1 MINLKQKSK
10 ENQMQVYSPGII
22 SVLPLFYIGWS
33 DSVLSPTELS
43 EIRNIIQKM
52 EFLST
57 DEKDL
62 LVSWTNPKSP
72 PTEEIFNSWIHQ
84 LASHAYELDLSERN
98 DLVSLGIELAKKT
111 TGNEHIIH
119 WESEKTRASINNLQR
134 ALRVDS
140 QLSKLAFY
148 SKINRNKANEI
159 ETETTFD
166 SKKLGKIL
174 DGKHHELKNKVKALI
189 SEKSFQVP
197 VNLRDKDELREV
209 ILKQTI
215 LLAEQGLG
223 AYAYPQAFGGENS
236 PAGSSA
242 IFEAMALGN
251 ISLLIKFGVQ
261 FGLFGGAVYQLGTQY
276 HHNTYL
282 EPTGSA
288 ALLGCFA
295 MTETGHGSNVKDLET
310 TASYNHDN
318 QTITVNSPTYTSGK
332 EYIGNALHSTMAT
345 VFVQLIVKGEN
356 HGIHCVLV
364 PLRDVN
370 HQELPGIKVED
381 CGYKIGLNGVDN
393 GRIWF
398 NQVEVPVKNLL
409 NKHGGIDENGN
420 YYSSIDKPS
429 KRFFTMLGAL
439 VGGRVSVAAGAN
451 SAAKKALN
459 IAINYALKRRQFTS
473 IDENI
478 ETLILD
484 YPTHQE
490 RLFPLLAKSYALTFA
505 LERLREKW
513 AENYGQSDQRE
524 VEAMAAGLKSYASWH
539 ATKAIQTCRETCGGK
554 GYLSENELG
563 DLKADTEIFT
573 TFEGDNTVLM
583 QLVAKALLTDFKQ
596 DFNEGGYLAIARYV
610 LKRVSNTLASQNP
623 ITTRNTNAE
632 HILSDDFMRSAFE
645 FREEKLL
652 FGLSDRMQ
660 SFMKKKLNPNE
671 IFLRVQTHMVLLANA
686 HIEHLIY
693 KEFSKTIENITLKN
707 EKEAIDLML
716 QTYALNA
723 IYEDRGWYLENDF
736 ISADKS
742 KAIRKILTS
751 LYRQIRP
758 KAKLYV
764 DAFDIPEVLLKAKI
778 AVNERVMK

>member
-1 MINLKQKSK
+1 
-10 ENQMQVYSPGII
+10 MQVYSPGII

-52 EFLST
+52 DFLST

-62 LVSWTNPKSP
+62 LVSWTSPKSP
-72 PTEEIFNSWIHQ
+72 PTEEVFNSWIHQ
-84 LASHAYELDLSERN
+84 LASHAYEIDLSERN

-111 TGNEHIIH
+111 AGSPNLIN
-119 WESEKTRASINNLQR
+119 WDSDKTRNSINNLQR

-148 SKINRNKANEI
+148 SKINRNNVSEI
-159 ETETTFD
+159 ETEVSFD
-166 SKKLGKIL
+166 SKKLGEIL
-174 DGKHHELKNKVKALI
+174 DGRHHEIKTKVKALI
-189 SEKSFQVP
+189 SEKSFKVP
-197 VNLRDKDELREV
+197 VNLRDKDELRAL
-209 ILKQTI
+209 ILRQCV
-215 LLAEQGLG
+215 LLADQGLG
-223 AYAYPQAFGGENS
+223 AYAYPQQYGGQNS
-236 PAGSSA
+236 PSGSSA
-242 IFEAMALGN
+242 IFEALALGN
-251 ISLLIKFGVQ
+251 LSLLIKFGVQ
-261 FGLFGGAVYQLGTQY
+261 FGLFGGAVYQLGTKY
-276 HHNTYL
+276 HHDTYL
-282 EPTGSA
+282 QLNGSA
-288 ALLGCFA
+288 ELLGCFA

-310 TASYNHDN
+310 TATYDHDN
-318 QTITVNSPTYTSGK
+318 QSITIHSPSYTSGK
-332 EYIGNALHSTMAT
+332 EYIGNALHSTMAS
-345 VFVQLIVKGEN
+345 VFVQLIVKGIN

-364 PLRDVN
+364 PLRDEKL
-370 HQELPGIKVED
+370 QELPGIKVED

-409 NKHGGIDENGN
+409 NKHGGIDENGI
-420 YYSSIDKPS
+420 YFSSIEKPS

-459 IAINYALKRRQFTS
+459 IAMNYALKRRQFTS

-505 LERLREKW
+505 LEKLREKW

-539 ATKAIQTCRETCGGK
+539 ATKTIQTCREACGGK

-596 DFNEGGYLAIARYV
+596 DFNEGGYMAIARYV
-610 LKRVSNTLASQNP
+610 LKRVTNRLVLQNP

-660 SFMKKKLNPNE
+660 NFMKKKLNPNE
-671 IFLRVQTHMVLLANA
+671 IFLRVQTHMVILAHA
-686 HIEHLIY
+686 HIEHFIY
-693 KEFSKTIENITLKN
+693 KEFTKTIESTKTKN
-707 EKEAIDLML
+707 EKEALNLML
-716 QTYALNA
+716 QTFSLNA
-723 IYEDRGWYLENDF
+723 IFEDRGWYLENDF

>member
-1 MINLKQKSK
+1 
-10 ENQMQVYSPGII
+10 MQVYSPGII

-43 EIRNIIQKM
+43 EIRDIIQKM
-52 EFLST
+52 DFLST
-57 DEKDL
+57 NEKDL
-62 LVSWTNPKSP
+62 LISWTNPKNP
-72 PTEEIFNSWIHQ
+72 PSEDTFRNWISQ
-84 LASHAYELDLSERN
+84 LASHAQEIDLTQRN

-111 TGNEHIIH
+111 AGNQISSQ
-119 WESEKTRASINNLQR
+119 WESDQTRASINNLER
-134 ALRVDS
+134 ALRVNT

-148 SKINRNKANEI
+148 NKLNPNKANEI
-159 ETETTFD
+159 ETEATFD
-166 SKKLGKIL
+166 TKNLGKIL
-174 DGKHHELKNKVKALI
+174 DGKHHELKNKIKALL
-189 SEKSFQVP
+189 SEKSFHVP
-197 VNLRDKDELREV
+197 VNLRDKDELRKL
-209 ILKQTI
+209 ILKQTVM
-215 LLAEQGLG
+215 LADQGLG
-223 AYAYPQAFGGENS
+223 AFAYPEAYGGKNS
-236 PAGSSA
+236 PGGSSA

-261 FGLFGGAVYQLGTQY
+261 FGLFGGAVYQLGTAY
-276 HHNTYL
+276 HHDTYL

-310 TASYNHDN
+310 TATYDHTDQSI
-318 QTITVNSPTYTSGK
+318 TIHSPTYTSGK
-332 EYIGNALHSTMAT
+332 EYIGNALHSKMAS

-364 PLRDVN
+364 PLRDEN
-370 HQELPGIKVED
+370 HQELPGIKIED

-398 NQVEVPVKNLL
+398 NQVKVPVKNLL

-420 YYSSIDKPS
+420 YFSPIDKPS

-439 VGGRVSVAAGAN
+439 VGGRVSIAAASN

-473 IDENI
+473 TDENL
-478 ETLILD
+478 ETLIID

-505 LERLREKW
+505 LEKLREKW
-513 AENYGQSDQRE
+513 GENYGQSDQRE

-539 ATKAIQTCRETCGGK
+539 ATNTIQTCREACGGK
-554 GYLSENELG
+554 GYLSENEIG

-610 LKRVSNTLASQNP
+610 LKRVSNRFVIQNI

-632 HILSDDFMRSAFE
+632 HILSDDFMRTAFE

-660 SFMKKKLNPNE
+660 NFMKKKLNPNE

-686 HIEHLIY
+686 HIENLIY
-693 KEFSKTIENITLKN
+693 KEFSKAVVITTSKN
-707 EKEAIDLML
+707 EKEALNLML
-716 QTYALNA
+716 QTFALNA
-723 IYEDRGWYLENDF
+723 ILEDRGWYLENDF
-736 ISADKS
+736 ISSDKS
-742 KAIRKILTS
+742 KAIRKILSS

-758 KAKLYV
+758 KAKLFV
-764 DAFDIPEVLLKAKI
+764 DAFDIPPALIKAKI
-778 AVNERVMK
+778 AINESFIKV